1 MARKKSK
8 NKKDK
13 IKEKAKKG
21 IEKKK
26 KKLKELKTINN
37 PSSAKKEFLGK
48 IKKIIIFSLITGLV
62 VSIILFLYTR
72 IWYKSLIGFFA
83 AVIVVLIGA
92 FFQIKLKQSARIR
105 KIEGVFP
112 DFLQL
117 MSSNLRAG
125 MTIDRAM
132 LLSSRPEFSPLDQEI
147 LRTGKE
153 IATGKG
159 IATALEDM
167 SRRIGSEKIEKTIL
181 LIISGIKAG
190 GSLDVLLEQTAVN
203 MRERNFVEKKAGGN
217 VLMYVIFIFV
227 AVAVGAPVLFGLS
240 NILVETLTEILSGLP
255 SIDAQTT
262 SQMTMPFSLTSVNIS
277 VEFINYF
284 CIAFIF
290 VIDVLASLVLGLI
303 MKGEEKE
310 GLKYLLP
317 MILISFAIFFL
328 IKLILS
334 GVVASLFG

>member
-1 MARKKSK
+1 
-8 NKKDK
+8 
-13 IKEKAKKG
+13 
-21 IEKKK
+21 
-26 KKLKELKTINN
+26 
-37 PSSAKKEFLGK
+37 
-48 IKKIIIFSLITGLV
+48 
-62 VSIILFLYTR
+62 
-72 IWYKSLIGFFA
+72 
-83 AVIVVLIGA
+83 
-92 FFQIKLKQSARIR
+92 
-105 KIEGVFP
+105 
-112 DFLQL
+112 